1 MSTTTISRSAKLID
15 NHANVS
21 EPTIEPTILR
31 SVSVID
37 HSGAHLLSL
46 VPAATNKRARI
57 ELRRR
62 LFEYGLMLLTA
73 VVVFAAGMLC
83 LVESGKMRQ
92 TESEQARLA
101 EGVPAQSTVTLDQAL
116 QAFSVRH

>member
-21 EPTIEPTILR
+21 EPTILR

-37 HSGAHLLSL
+37 HSGARLLSL
-46 VPAATNKRARI
+46 EPATTNKRARI
-57 ELRRR
+57 QLRFR
-62 LFEYGLMLLTA
+62 LFAYWLMLLAA
-73 VVVFAAGMLC
+73 VVVFAAGMFW
-83 LVESGKMRQ
+83 LVESRKMRQ

-101 EGVPAQSTVTLDQAL
+101 EGVPAQSAVTLDQAL
-116 QAFSVRH
+116 QALGVRR

>member
-1 MSTTTISRSAKLID
+1 MGTMTIYRSVKLID

-21 EPTIEPTILR
+21 ETTTLH

-37 HSGAHLLSL
+37 HSGARLLSL
-46 VPAATNKRARI
+46 EPAPPNKRART
-57 ELRRR
+57 ELRLR
-62 LFEYGLMLLTA
+62 LFAYWPMLSAA
-73 VVVFAAGMLC
+73 VVVFAAGMFC

-101 EGVPAQSTVTLDQAL
+101 EDVPARSTVTLGQAL
-116 QAFSVRH
+116 QALSVRH